1 LYFHNFLNFI
11 SYLNTSLL
19 KNILSTTITFKNRFT
34 GKKQKLTLLPIN
46 YSSTL
51 TFKVTSMKGM
61 F

>member
-1 LYFHNFLNFI
+1 LNFI